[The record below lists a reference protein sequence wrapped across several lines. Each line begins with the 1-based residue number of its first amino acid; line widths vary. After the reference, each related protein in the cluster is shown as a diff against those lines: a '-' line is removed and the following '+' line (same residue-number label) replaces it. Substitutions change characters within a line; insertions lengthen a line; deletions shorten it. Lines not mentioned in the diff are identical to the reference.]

1 MTMVEKVESE
11 TLADLLSPCVAQVE
25 ADLASWGVEPGTP
38 AELREAMEYCLA
50 GGKRLR
56 PAITLLSAE
65 ATGSGQTDSKGEQE
79 ELIHRAAVAVELIHV
94 YSLVHD
100 DLPAM
105 DDDDLRRGRATAHV
119 KYGQAM
125 GVLVGDALLTRAFG
139 LLADH
144 RIKDETTAART
155 VQLVTELGSA
165 AGSAGMVAGQV
176 ADMDLCVVPPGVEGL
191 RYIHV
196 HKTGALLRAS
206 ARMGAIAGGACEE
219 HLQAVN
225 AYAENLGLAFQ
236 LFDDLLD
243 ATSTASELGKTPGK
257 DAKSGK
263 RTYLTELGQ
272 DEAVELG
279 QKLTDA
285 AINALD
291 PLAERGKKLKRL
303 ARLLSQRT
311 C

>member
-1 MTMVEKVESE
+1 MTMVEKTESE
-11 TLADLLSPCVAQVE
+11 TLADLLGSCVAQVE
-25 ADLASWGVEPGTP
+25 ADLAIWGVAPGTP
-38 AELREAMEYCLA
+38 AELGEAMEYCLA

-65 ATGSGQTDSKGEQE
+65 AIGSGQTTPKGEQE
-79 ELIHRAAVAVELIHV
+79 ELIRRAAVAVELVHV

-105 DDDDLRRGRATAHV
+105 DDDDLRRGRPTAHV

-125 GVLVGDALLTRAFG
+125 AVLVGDALLTRAFG
-139 LLADH
+139 LLANH
-144 RIKDETTAART
+144 CTKGKITAARI
-155 VQLVTELGSA
+155 VQLVAELASA
-165 AGSAGMVAGQV
+165 AGSGGMVAGQV
-176 ADMDLCVVPPGVEGL
+176 ADMGLCGVPPGAEGL

-196 HKTGALLRAS
+196 HKTGAMLRAA
-206 ARMGAIAGGACEE
+206 ARMGAIAGGACEK
-219 HLQAVN
+219 HLQAVT
-225 AYAENLGLAFQ
+225 AYADNLGLAFQ

-243 ATSTASELGKTPGK
+243 ATSSVGELGKTPGK
-257 DAKSGK
+257 DAQSGK
-263 RTYLTELGQ
+263 RTYLSELGRNGAT
-272 DEAVELG
+272 EFG
-279 QKLTDA
+279 GRLTDA

-291 PLAERGKKLKRL
+291 PLAERGKKLKLL